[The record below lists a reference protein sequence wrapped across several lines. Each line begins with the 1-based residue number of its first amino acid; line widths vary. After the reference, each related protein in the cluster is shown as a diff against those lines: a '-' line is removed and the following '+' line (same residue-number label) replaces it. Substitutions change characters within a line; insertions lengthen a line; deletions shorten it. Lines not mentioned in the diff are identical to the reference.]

1 MIFKSSLKEQSPYKA
16 KNQLETENK
25 SEELWKVSAVV
36 LSTTFTFMAAL
47 YHRCSKAECRVT
59 GYYITLLNA
68 TILRPNDHI
77 WRTTHYRRR
86 LIFSHDVL

>member
-1 MIFKSSLKEQSPYKA
+1 MIFKSSLKKQSPHKV

-47 YHRCSKAECRVT
+47 NHRCSKAEFRVT
-59 GYYITLLNA
+59 EHA
-68 TILRPNDHI
+68 TTVD
-77 WRTTHYRRR
+77 
-86 LIFSHDVL
+86 